1 MAAAWCPCV
10 HEWRGRGR
18 RLPPHA
24 APSQAQPSSLPPARA
39 VLARNEKERVRWHVG
54 GRCGSSPLLRPATR
68 SARAMVQRGKRLQ
81 RPQLSC
87 TQPAVFS
94 VHGRGHESASTAQ
107 TSYLL
112 PCAKARPARCTCWR
126 QETLQRYC
134 APSCRRR
141 ETAAPRRVCVQGG
154 RAAGRLCISV

>member
-18 RLPPHA
+18 RLPPQA
-24 APSQAQPSSLPPARA
+24 APSQAQPSNLPPARA

-87 TQPAVFS
+87 TQPALSFRTRTGS
-94 VHGRGHESASTAQ
+94 RIGLDRTNQLLAAMRQSPACALHLLATGDTA
-107 TSYLL
+107 TIL
-112 PCAKARPARCTCWR
+112 
-126 QETLQRYC
+126 
-134 APSCRRR
+134 
-141 ETAAPRRVCVQGG
+141 
-154 RAAGRLCISV
+154 RAFVP